1 MSTKANWEEEM
12 KKMSIMGL
20 VLCGLALQT
29 GSAGA
34 EDSVT
39 VVSWG
44 GQVTT
49 ALTNAIYKPFTE
61 QTGIKVNS
69 EDYDGGL
76 AKLRAMSESNNVTW
90 DVMDMESQDAELAC
104 QEGLV
109 IPINP
114 DTDVAPS
121 ADGTALKDDFGEVG
135 LKKCGVGFD
144 VWSYILAYDSSKFSG
159 DMPKSPADFFDVEK
173 FPGKR
178 GLSKRPNA
186 TLEWALMA
194 DGVPI
199 DQVYEV
205 LSTPEGIDRAFK
217 KLDTIRDNVVFW
229 DAGAQPPQML
239 AAGTVTMTTAYNG
252 RIFSAVQET
261 KKPLEIIWDGQ
272 IMNLDYLVVTKGS
285 KNPEAAMKFLKFAS
299 GSEPTAKISEGIP
312 YGPVRKS
319 AIAFVNPS
327 VLPHLPTAP
336 ENSKNA
342 LVVDTDWWSDHADEM
357 NERYAAWMA
366 Q

>member
-1 MSTKANWEEEM
+1 M
-12 KKMSIMGL
+12 KKFTLLGL
-20 VLCGLALQT
+20 LLCGASLQI
-29 GSAGA
+29 GA
-34 EDSVT
+34 AKADQVT

-49 ALTNAIYKPFTE
+49 ALTNAIYKPFT
-61 QTGIKVNS
+61 QKTGITVNS

-76 AKLRAMSESNNVTW
+76 AKLRAMHESGDVSW

-104 QEGLV
+104 QDGLV
-109 IPINP
+109 VPI
-114 DTDVAPS
+114 DPS
-121 ADGTALKDDFGEVG
+121 KDIDAGPNGASAQDDFGAAG

-144 VWSYILAYDSSKFSG
+144 VWSYILAYDASKFPG
-159 DMPKSPADFFDVEK
+159 DKPSSPADFFDLKK

-186 TLEWALMA
+186 ILEWALMA
-194 DGVPI
+194 DGVPS
-199 DQVYEV
+199 DQVYKV
-205 LSTPEGIDRAFK
+205 LSTPEGVDRAFK
-217 KLDTIRDNVVFW
+217 KLDTIKDNVVFW
-229 DAGAQPPQML
+229 DAGAEPPQML
-239 AAGTVTMTTAYNG
+239 ASGTVTMTTAYNG
-252 RIFSAVQET
+252 RIYSAVQDT

-285 KNPEAAMKFLKFAS
+285 KNQDAAMKFLRFAS
-299 GSEPTAKISEGIP
+299 SAEPEGKISQGIP

-319 AIAFVNPS
+319 AIDFVDKGI
-327 VLPHLPTAP
+327 LGQLPTAP
-336 ENSKNA
+336 QNA
-342 LVVDTDWWSDHADEM
+342 KDSIVVDTDWWSDHADEM

>member
-1 MSTKANWEEEM
+1 M
-12 KKMSIMGL
+12 KKMTLMGL
-20 VLCGLALQT
+20 LLFGMSLHAAA
-29 GSAGA
+29 AGA
-34 EDSVT
+34 DDSVT

-49 ALTNAIYKPFTE
+49 ALTNAIYKPFTQ

-76 AKLRAMSESNNVTW
+76 AKLRAMSEGNNVTW

-114 DTDVAPS
+114 ETDVAPS
-121 ADGTALKDDFGEVG
+121 ADGTAVKDDFGEVG

-144 VWSYILAYDSSKFSG
+144 VWSYILAYDGSKFPDSK
-159 DMPKSPADFFDVEK
+159 PSTPADFFDLKK

-194 DGVPI
+194 DGVPT
-199 DQVYEV
+199 DQVYKV
-205 LSTPEGIDRAFK
+205 LSTPEGVDRAFK

-252 RIFSAVQET
+252 RIFSAVQDT

-272 IMNLDYLVVTKGS
+272 IMNLDYLVVTTGS
-285 KNPEAAMKFLKFAS
+285 KNPDAAKKFLKFAS
-299 GSEPTAKISEGIP
+299 GSEPTARISDGIP

-319 AIAFVNPS
+319 AISFVDKAI
-327 VLPHLPTAP
+327 LPNLPTAP
-336 ENSKNA
+336 ENSKNS
-342 LVVDTDWWSDHADEM
+342 LVVDTDWWADHADEM

>member
-1 MSTKANWEEEM
+1 
-12 KKMSIMGL
+12 
-20 VLCGLALQT
+20 
-29 GSAGA
+29 
-34 EDSVT
+34 
-39 VVSWG
+39 
-44 GQVTT
+44 
-49 ALTNAIYKPFTE
+49 
-61 QTGIKVNS
+61 
-69 EDYDGGL
+69 
-76 AKLRAMSESNNVTW
+76 MSESGNVTW

-104 QEGLV
+104 QDGLIV
-109 IPINP
+109 PLDPSKHIEPAP
-114 DTDVAPS
+114 DGMS
-121 ADGTALKDDFGEVG
+121 LKDDFGAVG

-144 VWSYILAYDSSKFSG
+144 VWSYIIAYDGSKFQAG
-159 DMPKSPADFFDVEK
+159 KPTTPADFFDLKK

-186 TLEWALMA
+186 ILEWALMA
-194 DGVPI
+194 DGVPA
-199 DQVYEV
+199 DQVYTV
-205 LSTPEGIDRAFK
+205 LSTPEGVDRAFK

-239 AAGTVTMTTAYNG
+239 ASGTVTMTTAYNG

-261 KKPLEIIWDGQ
+261 KQPLEIIWDGQ

-299 GSEPTAKISEGIP
+299 SSEPEAKISNGIP

-319 AIAFVNPS
+319 AIPFVDKNILS
-327 VLPHLPTAP
+327 QLPTAP